1 MGDKEYLLVFYTLVL
16 NAIEDF
22 QPDYIFVST
31 GQKKYHWTGC
41 VHTFRL

>member
-1 MGDKEYLLVFYTLVL
+1 MGDKAYLLVFYTLVL

-31 GQKKYHWTGC
+31 GQKKYHCTGC